1 LVFIVGAVGLP
12 DEVELEVEDVALFVH
27 KVLLVLALNLHTLK
41 FLAVVHND

>member
-27 KVLLVLALNLHTLK
+27 
-41 FLAVVHND
+41 